1 MLDRVVRRHA
11 DYNNSARVS
20 NSAILSQLK
29 LAYYRLFAWAYGV
42 AGRRSD
48 LILVNSLWT
57 ESHVLG
63 LWKAPDRTFVAYP
76 PCNVAEFL
84 TIPLDKRR
92 YLDDSRVHKVV
103 SVSQFRPEK
112 NQRLQLEAFEKF
124 LVSVAPERRSLFKLF
139 LVGGCRN
146 EDDTAR
152 VEQLKQF
159 ATELKIAENVEFRL
173 NVTFTDLKNYL
184 EEADIGLH
192 TMWNEHFGIG
202 L

>member
-1 MLDRVVRRHA
+1 MLDRVIRRHA

-20 NSAILSQLK
+20 NSAVLSRLK

-48 LILVNSLWT
+48 LILVNSSWT
-57 ESHVLG
+57 EKHIRG
-63 LWKAPDRTFVAYP
+63 LWKAPDRTFVVYP
-76 PCNVAEFL
+76 PCDVVEFL
-84 TIPLDKRR
+84 TIPLDLRCR
-92 YLDDSRVHKVV
+92 SDDSRVRKVV

-112 NQRLQLEAFEKF
+112 NHRLQLEAFEKF
-124 LVSVAPERRSLFKLF
+124 LASVPSERRPQFKLF

-152 VEQLKQF
+152 VGQLKKF
-159 ATELKIAENVEFRL
+159 AEDLKIAKNVEFRL
-173 NVTFTDLKNYL
+173 NVTFTDLKNCL
-184 EEADIGLH
+184 AEADIGLH